1 VKLNLHSKFRPLSLA
16 VTVLGVSALGVFA
29 CAAQAAP
36 PTLSFD
42 LVASAKRN
50 GSKSAAQV
58 VNARF
63 YIRGERVRVESQLA
77 GQKLVVLLA
86 RPYVYR
92 LLPAS
97 KTGVRYKSNSVVPEF
112 NALGAHW
119 SDLLQQP
126 QTLRAQLKKQGA
138 KKIGTSTLNGARV
151 DVYSADKWNGQSRKI
166 KLWLRQSDAL
176 PLRAQTNADDAQVT
190 VNWKNYRR
198 GQALAPS
205 LFAVPKNYRI
215 RDGQAR

>member
-1 VKLNLHSKFRPLSLA
+1 MKFNFRPHLL
-16 VTVLGVSALGVFA
+16 VVPVLGIFV
-29 CAAQAAP
+29 CAAQVQAATP
-36 PTLSFD
+36 QTLAFD
-42 LVASAKRN
+42 MTASAKRN

-58 VNARF
+58 MNARF

-77 GQKLVVLLA
+77 AQPLVVLLA

-92 LLPAS
+92 LLPNS

-126 QTLRAQLKKQGA
+126 QKLRAQLQKQGA
-138 KKIGTSTLNGARV
+138 KKTGVATLNGVKV
-151 DVYSADKWNGQSRKI
+151 DVYSASRWNGAPRKI
-166 KLWLRQSDAL
+166 KMWLRQSDAL
-176 PLRAQTNADDAQVT
+176 PLRAQTDSGGAQVT

-198 GQALAPS
+198 GHALPAA

>member
-1 VKLNLHSKFRPLSLA
+1 MKLTFRPHFFKASAGIAVLGLA
-16 VTVLGVSALGVFA
+16 VSIAQLQ
-29 CAAQAAP
+29 AQAAAP
-36 PTLSFD
+36 QTLSFD
-42 LVASAKRN
+42 MTASAKRD
-50 GSKSAAQV
+50 GAKTAAKV
-58 VNARF
+58 MNARF

-77 GQKLVVLLA
+77 NQKMVVLLA
-86 RPYVYR
+86 QPYVYR

-112 NALGAHW
+112 DALGAHW

-126 QTLRAQLKKQGA
+126 QKLRSQLQKQGA
-138 KKIGTSTLNGARV
+138 KKIGTSTLNGAKV
-151 DVYSADKWNGQSRKI
+151 DVYSTTKWKGQSRKI
-166 KLWLRQSDAL
+166 KMWLRQSDAL
-176 PLRAQTNADDAQVT
+176 PLRAQTSEGGAQIT

-198 GQALAPS
+198 GATLAAS